1 MEHNTDLMVVF
12 LGILQVNN
20 YSTFM
25 LQYASSNM
33 DVDNKNSKYIFKL
46 YTVYFN
52 NLCLYYFSLCSDMLD
67 IKRNV
72 HKTQY

>member
-1 MEHNTDLMVVF
+1 
-12 LGILQVNN
+12 
-20 YSTFM
+20 M

-72 HKTQY
+72 HKTQYWDSQRSGKIPRESQRPKRHGL